1 EIKQQLPPAIAT
13 RVRSVRLNEGVATL
27 VADAGGLGRADAE
40 ALQKTI
46 EQTVGALAGV
56 REVRV
61 ALMADKVQRRIVA
74 VGSGKGGVGK
84 STLTAN
90 LAVALA
96 RMGRKVGVVDADI
109 YGPSQPTLLDAMDR
123 KPTAEGK
130 QLIPVESEFGV
141 K

>member
-1 EIKQQLPPAIAT
+1 MTSPELISQQLPAPIAA
-13 RVRSVRLNEGVATL
+13 RIRSVRFAQGIATL
-27 VADAGGLGRADAE
+27 VADASGLGRGE
-40 ALQKTI
+40 AATLQQDV
-46 EQTVGALAGV
+46 EQIVGALPGV
-56 REVRV
+56 NEVRV

-109 YGPSQPTLLDAMDR
+109 
-123 KPTAEGK
+123 
-130 QLIPVESEFGV
+130 
-141 K
+141 